1 MGAAE
6 RHGLAQIVTL
16 IHIVVP
22 MKILFL
28 GDVVGKPGRRAVC
41 TVLPRLVDR
50 ERVDL
55 VIANCENAAGT
66 AGVDPKSAREL
77 LDAGAHVL
85 TSGNHVWREKGIIEF
100 IGSESRL
107 LRPANF
113 PPLVPGCGWTVCES
127 PDGTPVA
134 VLNLIGRVFMDSVDC
149 PFRTADGLLPE
160 LRARARVVI
169 VDMHAE
175 ATSEKGAMG
184 WFLAGKV
191 SAVLGS
197 HTHVQTA
204 DEQVLPGGTAYITDV
219 GMCGPTDSIIGVR
232 PEQVIRRFLTR
243 MPVKFEVASGPI
255 LVHGAIIDVDP
266 ATGQAQSI
274 RRVQE
279 LYGV

>member
-1 MGAAE
+1 
-6 RHGLAQIVTL
+6 
-16 IHIVVP
+16 

-28 GDVVGKPGRRAVC
+28 GDVVGKLGRRAVGA
-41 TVLPRLVDR
+41 VLPQLVDR

-55 VIANCENAAGT
+55 AIANCENAGGT

-77 LDAGAHVL
+77 LNAGAHVL
-85 TSGNHVWREKGIIEF
+85 TSGNHVWRDKGIIEF
-100 IGSESRL
+100 IDRESRL

-113 PPLVPGCGWTVCES
+113 PPMVPGRGWTVCES
-127 PDGTPVA
+127 PDGTRVA

-149 PFRTADGLLPE
+149 PFRAAESLVPE
-160 LRARARVVI
+160 LRARARVVV
-169 VDMHAE
+169 VDMHGE

-219 GMCGPTDSIIGVR
+219 GMCGPVDSIIGVR
-232 PEQVIRRFLTR
+232 RDLVVRRFLTH
-243 MPVKFEVASGPI
+243 MPVKFEVAGGPAVVQGA
-255 LVHGAIIDVDP
+255 LVDIDP
-266 ATGQAQSI
+266 ETGRAQAI

-279 LYGV
+279 TWPPA